1 MTSEN
6 DTVAKQS
13 NFYAFTSSL
22 LINYWATFLFILII
36 ILLLVILKYAQDK
49 LDFPESKLILNW
61 FGIVVIGNLFV
72 TYSIIMTYQS
82 VKNQQGFVGPSGYQ
96 GPIGDF
102 GESDYCNQCKE
113 KLDIME
119 PDYEMVSPPQPLMPN
134 EIIVERTKVK
144 PTKMPVNPA

>member
-1 MTSEN
+1 MDSEN
-6 DTVAKQS
+6 DTVVKQS